1 MQDICGA
8 IQHGRDV
15 EMNRLKDPRVY
26 QVRNVTSFTIS
37 CAETFVTCPYATEVC
52 LLNGLSDSNIH
63 LLNSLAHV
71 QILKLSNF
79 HENILTFNEG
89 LLPYLGQNGKK
100 IIELDLAEI
109 GSVDVLEI
117 ARTCPNLQRFYLTQT
132 RSVAVFHNP
141 YVCAAEKKTF
151 FSNITHLK
159 VVLLVMEE
167 NFPAIALDCILSN
180 AKKLTTI
187 QLLNVKTLT
196 TDLLISALSHNTMIC
211 LKELRL
217 ENCSGITGEGIMS
230 LLEAETD
237 LTIVS
242 LIKCD
247 HVMLRDHERF
257 IKFARKNNLD
267 ISLEWT

>member
-1 MQDICGA
+1 
-8 IQHGRDV
+8 
-15 EMNRLKDPRVY
+15 MNRPKDPRVY

-37 CAETFVTCPYATEVC
+37 CAETFITCPYATEVC

-63 LLNSLAHV
+63 LLNSLPHV

-89 LLPYLGQNGKK
+89 LLPYLRQNGKK

-117 ARTCPNLQRFYLTQT
+117 ARTCPNLQRFSLTQT
-132 RSVAVFHNP
+132 RSVAVFHVP
-141 YVCAAEKKTF
+141 YVSAAEKKSF

-167 NFPAIALDCILSN
+167 NFPALALDCILSN
-180 AKKLTTI
+180 ANKLTTV

-230 LLEAETD
+230 LLEAEND
-237 LTIVS
+237 LTIIS

-247 HVMLRDHERF
+247 HVMLRDHEHY